1 MIKMNKFLD
10 YFKKKISIWLLQD
23 IKDKLS
29 ELDQKSYNR
38 RYYAIEQTA
47 DYLVGARIPGDYC
60 EFGVYKGD
68 TFIHA
73 YRWFSSFKSTK
84 FYAFDS
90 FQGLP
95 KPKGPDAKKGY
106 TSNFKKNDFA
116 FSKKDFEKNLRLANV
131 DMERVVVIPG
141 WFKDTLSHKKTNKY
155 GLKKIAIAWI
165 DCDLYESAVPVLKFI
180 TPYLSPGTVLIFDDW
195 RCFRNNP
202 NFGVQKA
209 CREWLK
215 KNPKIK
221 LNELFSFGWHGIA
234 LTIVTC

>member
-1 MIKMNKFLD
+1 MNRLLH
-10 YFKKKISIWLLQD
+10 YFKKKISDWLLQD
-23 IKDKLS
+23 IKDKLY
-29 ELDQKSYNR
+29 ELDQESYNR
-38 RYYAIEQTA
+38 RFYAIEQTA

-60 EFGVYKGD
+60 EFGVYKGSI
-68 TFIHA
+68 FIHA
-73 YRWFSSFKSTK
+73 YIWMSSFKSMK

-95 KPKGPDAKKGY
+95 EPKGLDAKDGF
-106 TSNFKKNDFA
+106 TSNFRQGDFA
-116 FSKKDFEKNLRLANV
+116 YSERDFKKNLRLANV
-131 DMERVVVIPG
+131 NMKRVTVIPG
-141 WFKDTLSHKKTNKY
+141 WFKDTLKQNKTNQF
-155 GLKKIAIAWI
+155 GLKKIAVAWI
-165 DCDLYESAVPVLKFI
+165 DCDLYQSAVPVLNFI

-209 CREWLK
+209 CHQWLK

-234 LTIVTC
+234 LTVISC